1 MVFPKFNWENSRFS
15 ILVEASKE
23 LYKNH
28 GCLIS
33 NAYVIYYLQ
42 LANLICHNRQIKF
55 SSSQSTIL
63 NKWNVVD
70 RTNAYFGNSKMIY
83 KKEQGESPTPIS
95 ARWGVIHNRTK

>member
-33 NAYVIYYLQ
+33 DADMIYYLQ
-42 LANLICHNRQIKF
+42 LANLMCHNRQIKLAHD
-55 SSSQSTIL
+55 SL
-63 NKWNVVD
+63 PYW
-70 RTNAYFGNSKMIY
+70 
-83 KKEQGESPTPIS
+83 PTPNDPHDATSLQTRKQLSDKNKTFIVS
-95 ARWGVIHNRTK
+95 KKL